1 MYYFLGWTCFVGAG
15 IIIILMAAQVLFA
28 KWIEYFRKKLMD
40 TLDKRVKITSEFLEG
55 IKIIKLYNWEF
66 NFTEKINNFRKTEIK
81 QLRNFIYVGII
92 SSLSVDLIPSL
103 AIFGTLFIYS
113 YVGGIMKASI
123 IFTTLSVYI
132 YFYFY
137 LLI

>member
-92 SSLSVDLIPSL
+92 SSLSVDLIPSE
-103 AIFGTLFIYS
+103 
-113 YVGGIMKASI
+113 
-123 IFTTLSVYI
+123 
-132 YFYFY
+132 
-137 LLI
+137 